1 MLVYFKASF
10 KYNANVEFASLKD
23 PEQLTKA

>member
-1 MLVYFKASF
+1 MLVHFKASF
-10 KYNANVEFASLKD
+10 KYNTIVELASLKD